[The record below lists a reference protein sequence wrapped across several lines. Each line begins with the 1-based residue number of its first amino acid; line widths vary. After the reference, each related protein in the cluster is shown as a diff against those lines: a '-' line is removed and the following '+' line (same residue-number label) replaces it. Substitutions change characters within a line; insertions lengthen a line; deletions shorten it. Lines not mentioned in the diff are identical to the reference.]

1 MPWTPGASG
10 NPKGRPPKGR
20 ALTEILQK
28 AGNRTYKP
36 EGADKGTARKK
47 LLAEMLW
54 TAAVTGQIVFPD
66 GRSEMLEMDDWLAV
80 TQFLYK
86 HVDGPPKVSL
96 LDVPEDTTVAINF
109 VRVEGRQPSDVPADQ
124 DGDDDE

>member
-1 MPWTPGASG
+1 MPWASGTSG
-10 NPKGRPPKGR
+10 NPKGRPPKSR
-20 ALTEILQK
+20 ALTTILEK

-54 TAAVTGQIVFPD
+54 GAAVTGCVTFPD
-66 GRSEMLEMDDWLAV
+66 GRSETLESSDWLNV
-80 TQFLYK
+80 VQFLYK
-86 HVDGPPKVSL
+86 HVDGPPKSSL

-109 VRVEGRQPSDVPADQ
+109 VRVEGREAVAASDHT
-124 DGDDDE
+124 DDD